1 MALCA
6 GAKLLTQHYVAG
18 IRVARYLIFFVL
30 LAKPLKNTIRDFKW
44 YKIYVNTL
52 NQILFYFKVCLFS
65 TSIMALCAGVNT
77 DVHSEQAQAP
87 HTHASHL
94 NTELWQCCSS
104 C

>member
-52 NQILFYFKVCLFS
+52 NQILFFLSLSLSFR
-65 TSIMALCAGVNT
+65 LLLWRF
-77 DVHSEQAQAP
+77 AP
-87 HTHASHL
+87 VQTLMYTASKPRPHAHTL
-94 NTELWQCCSS
+94 LT
-104 C
+104 